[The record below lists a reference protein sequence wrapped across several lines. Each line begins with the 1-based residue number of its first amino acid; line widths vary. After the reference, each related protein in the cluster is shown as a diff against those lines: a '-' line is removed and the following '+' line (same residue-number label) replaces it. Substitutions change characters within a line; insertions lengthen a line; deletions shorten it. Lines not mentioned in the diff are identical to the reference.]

1 MAWMRSGVQFSYAP
15 PRSLFDLVFLVPTG
29 ETEMPTDQSSGNSAE
44 IHFLPT
50 APEFQFNSAETAE
63 GAVHGGNEGL
73 VATFVRWCDLVR
85 ERSPRTLDSYRY
97 VLGHLVRWLEHRS
110 VTGVSRR
117 DLELFVLRTR
127 PRGGTPSSA
136 TKRREIAVLRSFYG
150 WLWEEGYTA
159 QHLARG
165 LHGPKA
171 KGRDP
176 KPIPDDVWKQ
186 MWLFDWPAEVRVI
199 LGLAYFGG
207 LRRAEI
213 WNLTVDQLSVD
224 RLDNFERKG
233 GGSHGLPLGVILDIY
248 ERSDLLQPLL
258 VDRRLLTNAIV
269 ELQTSCDGSAWV
281 APYRRTAQDP
291 EALNK
296 RLTTWC
302 QQAGVDRF
310 TPHQC
315 RHSAATNLARA
326 GLPPHLIMEVL
337 NHSSLDVTMRYVRTS
352 GSALAEWLAKA
363 ARTMS

>member
-1 MAWMRSGVQFSYAP
+1 VSE
-15 PRSLFDLVFLVPTG
+15 LVFLDIAR
-29 ETEMPTDQSSGNSAE
+29 ETEMPTDPGHGNSAE

-50 APEFQFNSAETAE
+50 TSEFLFNSATTAT
-63 GAVHGGNEGL
+63 GAAHGGNEGL
-73 VATFVRWCDLVR
+73 VATFIRWCDLVR
-85 ERSPRTLDSYRY
+85 ERSPRTLESYYY
-97 VLGHLVRWLEHRS
+97 VLGHLVRWLGPRS

-117 DLELFVLRTR
+117 DLELFVLRPR

-150 WLWEEGYTA
+150 WMWEEGYTA

-186 MWLFDWPAEVRVI
+186 MWLKDWPAEVRVI
-199 LGLAYFGG
+199 LGLGYFGG

-213 WNLTVDQLSVD
+213 WNLTVAQLGVD

-248 ERSDLLQPLL
+248 ERSELLQPLL
-258 VDRRLLTNAIV
+258 VDRRLLTDAII
-269 ELQTSCDGSAWV
+269 ELQTRCDGSDWV
-281 APYRRTAQDP
+281 APYKKTARDP

-302 QQAGVDRF
+302 HQAGVERF

-352 GSALAEWLAKA
+352 GSVLQEWLDTA
-363 ARTMS
+363 S